1 MLDYH
6 VHALAHGEYSYTR
19 DWIDRY
25 IDCAHQVGVE
35 EIGFCEH
42 DEFIHL
48 IDLDLF
54 KSIRDT
60 GRHNIKL
67 KLGLELDFTMDREEL
82 IPESIPTA
90 EYDYIIGSVHF
101 IDGWGFDHPD
111 HKSGYDDR
119 DIDEIYHRYTEILM
133 ASSAC
138 RQFDIVGHIDLVK
151 IWGHRPRR
159 KSVLAYL
166 DPVLKSI
173 KYHGLAVE
181 INSGGLRKP
190 VGELYPSSAIVER
203 MYDYDIPVTLGSDAH
218 HPEQIGSGLI
228 EAYRCARRAGYQRCV
243 TFSRRVMTVVPLQY

>member
-1 MLDYH
+1 
-6 VHALAHGEYSYTR
+6 
-19 DWIDRY
+19 
-25 IDCAHQVGVE
+25 
-35 EIGFCEH
+35 
-42 DEFIHL
+42 
-48 IDLDLF
+48 
-54 KSIRDT
+54 
-60 GRHNIKL
+60 
-67 KLGLELDFTMDREEL
+67 
-82 IPESIPTA
+82 
-90 EYDYIIGSVHF
+90 
-101 IDGWGFDHPD
+101 
-111 HKSGYDDR
+111 
-119 DIDEIYHRYTEILM
+119 M

-243 TFSRRVMTVVPLQY
+243 TFSRRVMTVVPCSIKRRSIGNINESCRFVDHKSGNYPHWGGAVR